1 MSTHIIVVENPK
13 KWHFDGVSYPIVHID
28 DYLTNENYFLMKGI
42 QVINL
47 CTNYN
52 YQSVAYYCSLLAE
65 ARKHRVIP
73 SVSTMLDL
81 SSKTMY
87 QLATPILDEAVQKG
101 LKKLREATS
110 FSEVSINLYFGQSP
124 IQELNE
130 LTRQIFE
137 TFPCPLL
144 RITFSKQDK
153 WLITAIKPLSIER
166 LSQEDKVQFEQALVQ
181 HINKHWRGK
190 RKRKQPRYEIAI
202 LYNPEDPLPPS
213 NKKALNELI
222 KAGRN
227 LGMEVDLITKKDYV
241 RLAEYDALFIRDT
254 TRINHYT
261 YRFSKKAE
269 REGMVVI
276 DDPQSILRCT
286 NKVYLAELLTANKIP
301 RPKTVIVGKGDIAAA
316 EKQIGYPMVIKMP
329 DSAFSRGVFKAAN
342 HEEFEKISDKLFK
355 NSELILVQEFLYTEF
370 DWRIGILN
378 QKPIF
383 ACQYFM
389 SGKHWQIV
397 KHAEDGS
404 FDEGGFR
411 TMAVEDAPKEIV
423 KTALKAANLIGDGFY
438 GVDLKQN
445 QKKTY
450 VIEVN
455 DNPNLDAGVEDKYL
469 KDHIYKM
476 IMTEFLRKIELRHK
490 NQK

>member
-1 MSTHIIVVENPK
+1 MSTHIIVVENPGQ
-13 KWHFDGVSYPIVHID
+13 WRFEDINCPVIHID
-28 DYLTNENYFLMKGI
+28 DYLTGEYYFKLKGI

-47 CTNYN
+47 CTDYS

-65 ARKHRVIP
+65 ARRHKVIP
-73 SVSTMLDL
+73 SVSTMIDL

-87 QLATPILDEAVQKG
+87 RLAAPILDEAVQKG
-101 LKKLREATS
+101 LKKLRGAS
-110 FSEVSINLYFGQSP
+110 LSEVSINVYFGQSP
-124 IQELNE
+124 ISELGE
-130 LTRQIFE
+130 LARQIFE

-144 RITFSKQDK
+144 HITFSKQEK
-153 WLITAIKPLSIER
+153 WLITSIKALSIEK
-166 LSQEDKVQFEQALVQ
+166 LEDDDKPRFEQALSR
-181 HINKHWRGK
+181 HLSKHWRGK
-190 RKRKQPRYEIAI
+190 RKRKQPRYEIAV
-202 LYNPEDPLPPS
+202 LHNPDDPHAPS
-213 NKKALNELI
+213 NKRALHELI

-227 LGMEVDLITKKDYV
+227 LGMEIELITRKDYG

-261 YRFSKKAE
+261 YRFARKAE

-276 DDPQSILRCT
+276 DDPHSILRCA

-316 EKQIGYPMVIKMP
+316 EKQVGYPMVIKLP
-329 DSAFSRGVFKAAN
+329 DSSFSQGVFKAEN
-342 HEEFEKISDKLFK
+342 CEEFSAIAGKLFK
-355 NSELILVQEFLYTEF
+355 TSELILAQEFLYTEF

-378 QKPIF
+378 QTPIF

-389 SGKHWQIV
+389 SNNHWQIV
-397 KHAEDGS
+397 QYKSDGS

-411 TMAVEDAPKEIV
+411 TMAVEEAPAGVI
-423 KTALKAANLIGDGFY
+423 KTALKAANLIGNGLY
-438 GVDLKQN
+438 GVDIKQSRSE
-445 QKKTY
+445 TY

-455 DNPNLDAGVEDKYL
+455 DNPNLDAGIEDVHL
-469 KDHIYKM
+469 KEKLYEIVM
-476 IMTEFLRKIELRHK
+476 GEFLRRLELRHQ